1 MNPTPPGTVTTQ
13 AIEWHQRLKQGEMDT
28 AARTEFRA
36 WMRSPAN
43 VKELAHICLIDASL
57 GSLKGPVRAL
67 PKNVVDFQ
75 TYAPVIRPRAPQVA
89 ETKRSRSTAKI
100 AVAASVLLA
109 VIIGAVASLMT
120 TDRVIMTREGS
131 WDKQMLDDGTVVYA
145 GPSTKLRFHFDER
158 LRSVELL
165 RGEALFEVAKE
176 PERPFVVSTYAGRVE
191 ALGTAFA
198 TADSGDEIIVTV
210 LEGKVAVSAHKG
222 AQPMVPL
229 GANQQVVLSQG
240 NVSQPVAVNAERELK
255 WIRNWY
261 EYDGEPVGEIIA
273 QLNQR
278 HEAKIVVDDPQVSRL
293 RMNSLAFKPSQ
304 PEDFV
309 AKINRWYA
317 DYPYKAPHKA
327 DGQRNG
333 VLHLQRP

>member
-13 AIEWHQRLKQGEMDT
+13 AIEWHQRLKQGELDT
-28 AARTEFRA
+28 AERTEFRA

-57 GSLKGPVRAL
+57 GSLKGAERGL

-75 TYAPVIRPRAPQVA
+75 SYAPVIRPRAAQVA
-89 ETKRSRSTAKI
+89 EPKRSRLTAKI
-100 AVAASVLLA
+100 AIAASVLLA
-109 VIIGAVASLMT
+109 VVIGVVATFGTADQEIVTS
-120 TDRVIMTREGS
+120 EGR
-131 WDKQMLDDGTVVYA
+131 WDKQLLDDGTVIHA
-145 GPSTKLRFHFDER
+145 GPRTKLRIHFDEQV
-158 LRSVELL
+158 RSVELL
-165 RGEALFEVAKE
+165 RGEALFEVAKQ
-176 PERPFVVSTYAGRVE
+176 PERPFTVSTYAGRVQ
-191 ALGTAFA
+191 ALGTKFA
-198 TADSGDEIIVTV
+198 MAEAGADIVVTV
-210 LEGKVAVSAHKG
+210 LEGKVAVTATDG
-222 AQPMVPL
+222 AQPIAPL

-240 NVSQPVAVNAERELK
+240 SVSQPVTVNAERELK

-278 HEAKIVVDDPQVSRL
+278 HDAKIVVDDPQVIRL

-309 AKINRWYA
+309 NEINRWYA
-317 DYPYKAPHKA
+317 GYPHKA
-327 DGQRNG
+327 GGAGRNG